1 MPYSG
6 MDREYLVGRKFREK
20 IHGIDSRFV
29 VYSSCYRL
37 LDRYGREVNRM
48 EYIASLIATVV
59 GGVICHYIIKWLD
72 GDK

>member
-1 MPYSG
+1 MS
-6 MDREYLVGRKFREK
+6 EEK
-20 IHGIDSRFV
+20 TNGIDSRFV

-37 LDRYGREVNRM
+37 LDWYGREVNRM

>member
-1 MPYSG
+1 MS
-6 MDREYLVGRKFREK
+6 KEK
-20 IHGIDSRFV
+20 TNGIDGRNV

-37 LDRYGREVNRM
+37 LDWYGREVNRM